1 MMYSILIIIT
11 PIVALLFQITY
22 CVDPGKTK
30 EFAQK
35 KFRSKDCK
43 AKSIEN
49 IILIGVKTME
59 NMNRGGGVTLLY

>member
-11 PIVALLFQITY
+11 PIVALLFQITH
-22 CVDPGKTK
+22 CVDPGKAK

-35 KFRSKDCK
+35 KFTSKDCK

-49 IILIGVKTME
+49 IILIGVKTIE
-59 NMNRGGGVTLLY
+59 NSNQGRGGGG